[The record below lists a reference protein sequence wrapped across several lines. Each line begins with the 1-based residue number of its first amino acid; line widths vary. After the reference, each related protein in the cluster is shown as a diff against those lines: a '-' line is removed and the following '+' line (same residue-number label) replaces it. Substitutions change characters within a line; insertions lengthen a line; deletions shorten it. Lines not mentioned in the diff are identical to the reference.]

1 MKDTTAA
8 LHLSDI
14 CLKENEAEEIKGAA
28 IINTEKTASVRH
40 LKDATVD
47 DKVSKNLRGG
57 GLPGKDTCYQG

>member
-1 MKDTTAA
+1 MKDTTEA

-28 IINTEKTASVRH
+28 IIKTEKTASMRH
-40 LKDATVD
+40 LKDAIVD
-47 DKVSKNLRGG
+47 DKVSKSLRGG